1 MSQPQGRERRLAW
14 AAWLAVCFFW
24 GTTYLAI
31 RVGVQDMPPL
41 LFNGLRVLAA
51 GLVLLTF
58 LRLRGQTLPDRAD
71 WLHLGIVG
79 TALLGVG
86 NGLVAWSAQWVPSGL
101 AAVSVATT
109 PFWMVGVETLRPG
122 GERPTWRG
130 LAGLLLG
137 CVGMGLLIAPRLQ
150 GAQVDLPVLLGF
162 AGLQVACASWSA
174 GSIYSRY
181 RPAQVT
187 PLMGAAAQMIVGGTV
202 VSVVGTLLGEWGRML
217 WTQPGLL
224 AFLYLLVFG
233 SIVGYSAYVYVLQKL
248 PVSTVSLYAY
258 INPVIAVALGWALLH
273 EVLTWRELT
282 ATAVILAGVAV
293 VRMAP
298 RPATSGD

>member
-1 MSQPQGRERRLAW
+1 MLDLRERRLAL

-31 RVGVQDMPPL
+31 RVGVQHMPPL

-51 GLVLLTF
+51 GLVLLGI
-58 LRLRGQTLPDRAD
+58 LRARGETLPAGKD
-71 WLHLGIVG
+71 WFHLGIVG
-79 TALLGVG
+79 AALLGVG
-86 NGLVAWSAQWVPSGL
+86 NGLVAWAAQWVPSGL

-122 GERPTWRG
+122 GERPTWHG
-130 LAGLLLG
+130 LVGLLLG
-137 CVGMGLLIAPRLQ
+137 CVGMALLVAPRLQ
-150 GAQVDLPVLLGF
+150 TAHVDMGVLLGF

-181 RPAQVT
+181 RPVPVA
-187 PLMGAAAQMIVGGTV
+187 PLMGAAAQMIVGGAV
-202 VSVVGTLLGEWGRML
+202 VSLVGTFLGEWGKMA
-217 WTQPGLL
+217 WTFPGLL

-233 SIVGYSAYVYVLQKL
+233 SIVGYSAYIYALQKL

-273 EVLTWRELT
+273 ETLTWRELT

-298 RPATSGD
+298 PRAPNGE